1 MEKRKTIVIAAIVVA
16 IFVTSLS
23 MGCVDQQKEESVTE
37 EHQESKE
44 VVPTDDAAQELK
56 DSEDVKKEH
65 ESSDTNEVRLTAADN
80 DTEIGVEKGQ
90 TLVIALDSN
99 PTTGYEWEVAEAPD
113 VQVLQQVGEIDYK
126 SDPNPKDMV
135 GVGGMQTIR
144 FDVVGAGKTALKM
157 VYIRPWEKNEA
168 PAEIFAIDV
177 VAR

>member
-44 VVPTDDAAQELK
+44 VVQTDDAAQKLK
-56 DSEDVKKEH
+56 ESEGVKKEPD
-65 ESSDTNEVRLTAADN
+65 SSDSNEVLLTAADN
-80 DTEIGVEKGQ
+80 GTEVGVKNGQ
-90 TLVIALDSN
+90 ALAVVLDSN

-113 VQVLQQVGEIDYK
+113 VQVLQQVSEIEYE
-126 SDPNPKDMV
+126 SAPNPEDMV
-135 GVGGMQTIR
+135 GVGGVQTIR
-144 FDVVGAGKTALKM
+144 FNVVGAGRTALKM
-157 VYIRPWEKNEA
+157 VYRRSWEKDEA